1 MTLPLQVGPAW
12 GLLGNFDDTNVR
24 GTLAQGGSS
33 GVKGSWNQL
42 IASVPYECCGFY
54 LSIHYRDS
62 IDYLCDLGV
71 GASGAEAVLVG
82 NILGCGRTTD
92 ANAHGIYFPVRL
104 RAGVRMAARTQGSS
118 SSGNA
123 YYGLTLFRGG
133 PDVVSA
139 SRVVQYGAI
148 ASSRGVPVAA
158 SSSANTFGSWTEIV
172 AAASMVDDI
181 AGLLVNI
188 SQNGGTKSNTFQRWQ
203 IGVGASGSEQ
213 VVLEWGCAVLSGI
226 GVTMDRGTGMGVLP
240 VRIKAGSRI
249 AVRLMNVSAIA
260 TAANRTHDVVLHGI
274 VP

>member
-1 MTLPLQVGPAW
+1 MTLPIQIGPAW

-24 GTLAQGGSS
+24 GTLATGGAS
-33 GVKGSWNQL
+33 GVKGSWTQL

-54 LSIHYRDS
+54 LSIYFRDS
-62 IDYLCDLGV
+62 IDYLFDLGV

-82 NILGCGRTTD
+82 NLLGCARTTD

-118 SSGNA
+118 SSGLA

-133 PDVVSA
+133 PDVISA
-139 SRVVQYGAI
+139 SKVVQYGAI
-148 ASSRGVPVAA
+148 TTSKGVAVAG
-158 SSSANTFGSWTEIV
+158 SNVANTFGSWTEIV
-172 AAASMVDDI
+172 AAASMVDNL

-203 IGVGASGSEQ
+203 IGIGASGSEQ
-213 VVLEWGCAVLSGI
+213 VVLEWGSAVLSGI
-226 GVTMDRGTGMGVLP
+226 GVTMDRGTGMGILP

-249 AVRLMNVSAIA
+249 AVRVMNVTAIA
-260 TAANRTHDVVLHGI
+260 TAANRTYDVVLHGI